1 MSTEKLK
8 LPAYGGQ
15 ALIEGVLMR
24 GSNYLAAAM
33 RDPSGQIQIVTEK
46 LQGLYTS
53 KIAKLPFLRGLIL
66 MWDAIGLG
74 TKYITISANYQTGE
88 DEKIEGPMLFGTL
101 VFSFAVAIG
110 LFFLAPA
117 GVAALLERW
126 IHLSSFTT
134 NLIEGIIR
142 LALVILYIWSVGKMS
157 DIKRVFTYHGAEHK
171 TINAFEAG
179 VELTPENV
187 KKYPLFHPR
196 CGTGFILILVIFS
209 VILFALLGPLPNL
222 FIRFLSRIVLLPVLV
237 MLAYEYM
244 RFAANHLDSLFGRIL
259 ASPGLALQR
268 LTTVE
273 PPLDVIEVAIAS
285 FNAMYQLENPAND
298 VEERQDKA

>member
-8 LPAYGGQ
+8 LPNYGGQ

-24 GSNYLAAAM
+24 GSKYLAAAM
-33 RDPSGQIQIVTEK
+33 RDPSGNINIQTEK

-53 KIAKLPFLRGLIL
+53 KAAKLPFLRGLVI
-66 MWDAIGLG
+66 MWDALGLG

-88 DEKIEGPMLFGTL
+88 DEKIEGPALYGTL
-101 VFSFAVAIG
+101 FVSFAIAIA

-117 GVAALLERW
+117 GVAALLQKW
-126 IHLSSFTT
+126 FTVTPFIT

-142 LALVILYIWSVGKMS
+142 LIFVILYIWGVGKMP
-157 DIKRVFTYHGAEHK
+157 DIHRVFSYHGAEHK

-187 KKYPLFHPR
+187 SRFSLHHPR
-196 CGTGFILILVIFS
+196 CGTGFILILVVFS
-209 VILFALLGPLPNL
+209 IILFSLLGPLPNIAVRLTTRVL
-222 FIRFLSRIVLLPVLV
+222 FLPVLV

-244 RFAANHLDSLFGRIL
+244 RFVANHLDNRFIRIL
-259 ASPGLALQR
+259 AVPGMAMQH

-273 PPLDVIEVAIAS
+273 PTMDMLEVSISAFKS
-285 FNAMYQLENPAND
+285 MYELENPSTNEAI
-298 VEERQDKA
+298 